1 VHSNLKRR
9 LAIAVVAVAAAAF
22 AGGAYAAT
30 KDSNASVRQ
39 AFLNDV
45 AKRLHVTPQQLTSA
59 LEGAEVDQINA
70 AVAAGKLTQAQ
81 GNALKQ
87 RVQTGHVLL
96 GALGLF
102 RAGAGAPG
110 PPFPGGPGFFRGN
123 LRPRMFPGPAGKP
136 ALPGAKPAVPVPG
149 PGGKQAFPGPRL
161 AFPVVGPLA
170 GAAGYLGLSESQLL
184 RQLGR
189 GKSLAQIAKAHGKS
203 VSGLVAAM
211 VANFKTRLDK
221 AVSAKMLTSAQAQR
235 VLKSYSNAIG
245 DEINRAPHAFG
256 FVHPGGG
263 KPWQPAL
270 RARPPKG
277 PASLIAPMTPAAP
290 ATAVPAPPPGPTA

>member
-1 VHSNLKRR
+1 MHSNLKRR
-9 LAIAVVAVAAAAF
+9 LAFAVVAVAAAAF

-59 LEGAEVDQINA
+59 LEGAEVDQIDA

-81 GNALKQ
+81 ANALKQ
-87 RVQTGHVLL
+87 RVQKGHVLL

-102 RAGAGAPG
+102 RVGAPPG
-110 PPFPGGPGFFRGN
+110 APFPGGPGFFRGN

-136 ALPGAKPAVPVPG
+136 PF
-149 PGGKQAFPGPRL
+149 PGGKPPFPAPRL
-161 AFPVVGPLA
+161 AFPAVGPLA

-184 RQLGR
+184 KQLGS
-189 GKSLAQIAKAHGKS
+189 GKSPAQIAKAQGKS
-203 VSGLVAAM
+203 VSGLEAAM
-211 VANFKTRLDK
+211 VAKIKARLDR
-221 AVSAKMLTSAQAQR
+221 AVAAKKLTSAQEQKI
-235 VLKSYSNAIG
+235 LKGFSNAIG
-245 DEINRAPHAFG
+245 KLVNRAPGAFG
-256 FVHPGGG
+256 FAHPGSG

-270 RARPPKG
+270 RGRSPKG
-277 PASLIAPMTPAAP
+277 PASLIPPLAPPAP
-290 ATAVPAPPPGPTA
+290 ATAVPAPPVGPTA

>member
-1 VHSNLKRR
+1 MHSNLKRR

-45 AKRLHVTPQQLTSA
+45 AKRLHVTPPQLTSA

-87 RVQTGHVLL
+87 RVQKGHVLL

-102 RAGAGAPG
+102 RAGAPPGA
-110 PPFPGGPGFFRGN
+110 PFPGGPGFFRGN
-123 LRPRMFPGPAGKP
+123 LRPRMFPGPAGKQ
-136 ALPGAKPAVPVPG
+136 ALPGGEPPF
-149 PGGKQAFPGPRL
+149 PGGKPGFPAPRL
-161 AFPVVGPLA
+161 PFPVVGPLA
-170 GAAGYLGLSESQLL
+170 GAAGYLGLSESQLFK
-184 RQLGR
+184 QLGS
-189 GKSLAQIAKAHGKS
+189 GKSLAQIAKAQGKS
-203 VSGLVAAM
+203 VSGLEAAM
-211 VANFKTRLDK
+211 VANFRARLDK
-221 AVSAKMLTSAQAQR
+221 AVAAKKLTSAQEHR
-235 VLKSYSNAIG
+235 ILKGFSSVISKMV
-245 DEINRAPHAFG
+245 NRAPGAFG
-256 FVHPGGG
+256 FLHPGSG
-263 KPWQPAL
+263 KAWQPAL
-270 RARPPKG
+270 GARPPKG
-277 PASLIAPMTPAAP
+277 PAALIPPVTPPAP